1 MLNIAGG
8 WTGTPLPAAAITN
21 AVARRARGEDDDA
34 TRIRGRGLG
43 VHARRDLV
51 RARRYPLH
59 DLVLGSSRDVRPGGG
74 DKIEP
79 SAARRGDP
87 GSVGLRRRRGF
98 ARFAPPERSRRRA
111 HVHLERCPPGDA
123 QAPRP
128 SGAPAHSADFL
139 AWATRHGKLS
149 EYCPGSAPPCEESL
163 HRETVWR
170 ENARHIEAHN
180 RASGSLMR
188 KGLTRFA
195 DLTVEEFTNHH
206 ATYSS
211 PMVQE
216 DPSRERARRGLAP
229 TVADLAAASE
239 HRTPNTE
246 HRTRDDHHHH
256 RDAIESSSE
265 RESES
270 SSAERGRRARAPVS
284 LKEATNVAARGGES
298 LPSDAIAGSILGR
311 VFPALGASG
320 GLTRDERERRARERR
335 ANRRRRRREVERDI
349 ADGLNLGGPL
359 GTGFPKRHDWAE
371 VYDFGDVVHQGT
383 CAGCWAYSTAA
394 VVEAAN
400 AIANGA
406 HRRLSPYA
414 LIDCDNLDHGC
425 ATGNMASAYAWIQTS
440 RHGIPPLERY
450 PSRAAMGC
458 DRASLGKAPGRNVR
472 TEGYCDLPVLSR
484 NSERQL
490 LEALWQQPVA
500 VGVNIHALQFY
511 ESGIVRREECPPAD
525 KNPLKAINHAAVLTG
540 WGHDEET
547 GTYYWILRNTYG
559 DHWGEKGYARLAFG
573 KDEDGFG
580 ACALYTEGN
589 YPIVG
594 NLTCTPGAVRKEA
607 VRHGNA
613 RGCTRGVQHGTPRRR
628 GLNLRGALGLLGD
641 GGESAALAVAG
652 ALVAA
657 STVVMAYQAVALAR
671 LRGMESE
678 GAATEKRR
686 MRDNRAESET
696 LLGGAAGDPDDA
708 ESGRYGAR

>member
-1 MLNIAGG
+1 MTRHASAGAALASTRDETSSARDDTPSTIWSSG
-8 WTGTPLPAAAITN
+8 RRGTSGRAGATKSSRARLVAATLAALVSGAAADLRASRPLSVPAGARTSISN
-21 AVARRARGEDDDA
+21 AV
-34 TRIRGRGLG
+34 
-43 VHARRDLV
+43 
-51 RARRYPLH
+51 
-59 DLVLGSSRDVRPGGG
+59 
-74 DKIEP
+74 
-79 SAARRGDP
+79 
-87 GSVGLRRRRGF
+87 
-98 ARFAPPERSRRRA
+98 
-111 HVHLERCPPGDA
+111 
-123 QAPRP
+123 PRVTPKHPAP

-270 SSAERGRRARAPVS
+270 SSAEGDDAARAPVS
-284 LKEATNVAARGGES
+284 LKEATNVAAARGES
-298 LPSDAIAGSILGR
+298 LPSDANAGSILGR

-607 VRHGNA
+607 VRHGKRVWLYPGGYNM
-613 RGCTRGVQHGTPRRR
+613 GPHDDG

>member
-1 MLNIAGG
+1 MTRHASAGAALASTRDETSSARDDTPSTIWSSG
-8 WTGTPLPAAAITN
+8 RRGTSGRAGATKSSRARLVAATLAALVSGAAADLRASRPLSVPAGARTSISN
-21 AVARRARGEDDDA
+21 AV
-34 TRIRGRGLG
+34 
-43 VHARRDLV
+43 
-51 RARRYPLH
+51 
-59 DLVLGSSRDVRPGGG
+59 
-74 DKIEP
+74 
-79 SAARRGDP
+79 
-87 GSVGLRRRRGF
+87 
-98 ARFAPPERSRRRA
+98 
-111 HVHLERCPPGDA
+111 
-123 QAPRP
+123 PRVTPKHPAP

-270 SSAERGRRARAPVS
+270 SSAEGDDAARAPVS
-284 LKEATNVAARGGES
+284 LKEATNVAAARGES

-335 ANRRRRRREVERDI
+335 ASRRRRRELARHR
-349 ADGLNLGGPL
+349 DGLNLGGPL
-359 GTGFPKRHDWAE
+359 GTGFPGGDWAE

-394 VVEAAN
+394 VVGCER
-400 AIANGA
+400 
-406 HRRLSPYA
+406 HRQRRAQRLSPYA

-472 TEGYCDLPVLSR
+472 TEGYCDLSVLSR

-559 DHWGEKGYARLAFG
+559 DHWARRDTRGSPSAKTRTG
-573 KDEDGFG
+573 SGR
-580 ACALYTEGN
+580 A
-589 YPIVG
+589 P
-594 NLTCTPGAVRKEA
+594 CTPRVTTPSSATSRARPEPCVRRLCDTA
-607 VRHGNA
+607 NA
-613 RGCTRGVQHGTPRRR
+613 CGCTGGYNMGPHDDG
-628 GLNLRGALGLLGD
+628 GLNLRRARSPRRRRRIRRARRRGRARRRVDRRHGVPGGGARETARD
-641 GGESAALAVAG
+641 GV
-652 ALVAA
+652 
-657 STVVMAYQAVALAR
+657 R
-671 LRGMESE
+671 

>member
-1 MLNIAGG
+1 MTRHAPAGAASASARDESSSARDD
-8 WTGTPLPAAAITN
+8 TPSAIWSSGRRGASGRAGATKSSRARLVAATLAACVSGAAADLRASRPLSVPAGAHASMSDAVPRVAPKLPA
-21 AVARRARGEDDDA
+21 
-34 TRIRGRGLG
+34 
-43 VHARRDLV
+43 
-51 RARRYPLH
+51 
-59 DLVLGSSRDVRPGGG
+59 
-74 DKIEP
+74 
-79 SAARRGDP
+79 
-87 GSVGLRRRRGF
+87 
-98 ARFAPPERSRRRA
+98 
-111 HVHLERCPPGDA
+111 
-123 QAPRP
+123 P

-139 AWATRHGKLS
+139 AWAARHGKLS

-163 HRETVWR
+163 HRESVWR
-170 ENARHIEAHN
+170 ENARLIEAHN

-195 DLTVEEFTNHH
+195 DLTVEEFTNNH

-211 PMVQE
+211 PMVRE
-216 DPSRERARRGLAP
+216 DPSQKRARRGLAP

-239 HRTPNTE
+239 RGRE
-246 HRTRDDHHHH
+246 RARDDHHHDH
-256 RDAIESSSE
+256 DEAIESRERESSSSE
-265 RESES
+265 ASDDASESES
-270 SSAERGRRARAPVS
+270 SLPGAVS
-284 LKEATNVAARGGES
+284 LKEATDAAAARGES
-298 LPSDAIAGSILGR
+298 LPSDAIAEGLIGR

-320 GLTRDERERRARERR
+320 GLTRDERDRRARDRDRR
-335 ANRRRRRREVERDI
+335 RRQRRRRREVERDL
-349 ADGLNLGGPL
+349 ADGLDLGGPL

-371 VYDFGDVVHQGT
+371 VYDFGDIVHQGT

-484 NSERQL
+484 DSERQL

-511 ESGIVRREECPPAD
+511 ESGIVRREDCPPAD

-540 WGHDEET
+540 WGHDDKT
-547 GTYYWILRNTYG
+547 DTYYWILRNTYG

-573 KDEDGFG
+573 KDGDGFG
-580 ACALYTEGN
+580 TCALYTEGN

-594 NLTCTPGAVRKEA
+594 NLTCTSGAVRKEA
-607 VRHGNA
+607 VRHGKRVWLYPGGYNM
-613 RGCTRGVQHGTPRRR
+613 GPHDDG
-628 GLNLRGALGLLGD
+628 GLDLRGALGLLGD

-657 STVVMAYQAVALAR
+657 STVVMAYQAVALAK
-671 LRGMESE
+671 LRGMERE
-678 GAATEKRR
+678 GGAAEKRPR
-686 MRDNRAESET
+686 RSAEAEAET
-696 LLGGAAGDPDDA
+696 LLGDADDA